1 MNGNKRFW
9 TKFLAV
15 LEWEIFPLTVLEQVF
30 ICLTRLNGEKKIQK
44 PLKINWRSEE
54 RTEISPERFSEKVES
69 RSCLSNPS
77 KYSQCQEDV
86 EICQMVVFLAG

>member
-30 ICLTRLNGEKKIQK
+30 ICLTRLNGKK
-44 PLKINWRSEE
+44 N
-54 RTEISPERFSEKVES
+54 
-69 RSCLSNPS
+69 S
-77 KYSQCQEDV
+77 KT
-86 EICQMVVFLAG
+86 AKN